1 MRALERESEMAK
13 FERKVRNANVE
24 APAPVDPV
32 DPAATAAPVTAAAAK
47 PRRGR
52 PPKET
57 CALPAEEEAATVAA
71 LFRAVAA
78 RDALDGDVDQLLA
91 AAYKSG
97 CRGPYRVAGR
107 VVRIGQV
114 SGKPR
119 ILSYSL
125 RGARDIEI

>member
-1 MRALERESEMAK
+1 MRALERESEMSK

-32 DPAATAAPVTAAAAK
+32 PDAAK

-125 RGARDIEI
+125 RDARDVEI